1 MNKEMLAVGT
11 HPRSD
16 RIIILSTV
24 HNVNELK
31 RLNTIGRPLTQGEV
45 TMMLNATVW
54 NMNERDVGD
63 NSFEVITE
71 ELRSVRVINLQK
83 NKVTRV
89 DFINSPSLTE
99 LNLASNGINR
109 LRLQTSTFPSLGRLT
124 LSNNR
129 ITEI

>member
-89 DFINSPSLTE
+89 DFINSPSLT
-99 LNLASNGINR
+99 
-109 LRLQTSTFPSLGRLT
+109 
-124 LSNNR
+124 
-129 ITEI
+129 